1 MTLSKKK
8 KKERKKN
15 GQKTKQTKQKDKNKN
30 VNLEPNLCFLN
41 QNNVHGDLGPGDCER
56 VLAHGVSPDFSH
68 GLKIP
73 RVQYYYGYH
82 G

>member
-8 KKERKKN
+8 KKERKTGKKPN
-15 GQKTKQTKQKDKNKN
+15 KQKDKNLN

-56 VLAHGVSPDFSH
+56 VLAHEVSPDFSH